1 MKLILKNGM
10 SVLYKDVMS
19 LTGMNIVSI
28 VADSKEDRF
37 NLRMLLTGGLK
48 VDKDGCH
55 PLGCNFGSNA
65 LNQSS
70 DMSNYN
76 QPLSLVPNGSN
87 VSADGGALT
96 TSIKK
101 NYSLEEKLRII
112 DTLTSVIQRN
122 EPMMYQHTREA
133 ETKLLA
139 LVQSN

>member
-10 SVLYKDVMS
+10 SVLYKDGMS

-139 LVQSN
+139 LVQSI

>member
-10 SVLYKDVMS
+10 SVLYKDGMG

-65 LNQSS
+65 LNQGS
-70 DMSNYN
+70 DMSNYS
-76 QPLSLVPNGSN
+76 QPLNLVSNGSN

-96 TSIKK
+96 TSIKE

-112 DTLTSVIQRN
+112 DTLTSALKN
-122 EPMMYQHTREA
+122 ENSTFYDHTK
-133 ETKLLA
+133 ETEDKLLA
-139 LVQSN
+139 LIRSI

>member
-10 SVLYKDVMS
+10 SVLYKDGMS

-122 EPMMYQHTREA
+122 ESMMYQHTREA

-139 LVQSN
+139 LVQSI